1 MKKKKVN
8 IIHLRKQLIANMEVN
23 NLKALKGGTSGLPWQ
38 NPTRSCF
45 FNCGETGGQT
55 GPLCLTGNQ
64 TNCQ

>member
-1 MKKKKVN
+1 MKKQ
-8 IIHLRKQLIANMEVN
+8 LRKLSLNKKHVSQLTEDM
-23 NLKALKGGTSGLPWQ
+23 LKGGTSGLPWQ
-38 NPTRSCF
+38 TPTKSCF